1 MSSKRKPAK
10 EPDTGKPTRAAVL
23 VTDKSVKR
31 ASGSDSRAFRDELWR
46 QVMGTLWL
54 GNDKDIAA
62 AVQAGQATHDAMAS
76 IAPRDEVEA
85 MLVAQM
91 LSAHHAAMECM
102 RRAMLPEQ
110 SFEGRNQNLKHGAK
124 LMQLYEKQVAALD
137 KRRGQGQ
144 QKITV
149 EHVTV
154 QAGGQAIVGNVVAG
168 GQPAPAPPPEAPP
181 PDAPALEHA
190 PTVPAEPITLAQAA
204 RVPRKGRN

>member
-1 MSSKRKPAK
+1 MSSKRKPENPD
-10 EPDTGKPTRAAVL
+10 EPDQLTLKV
-23 VTDKSVKR
+23 DFEKMKR
-31 ASGSDSRAFRDELWR
+31 ATGFGSTAFREELLE
-46 QVMGTLWL
+46 QVTKTLWL
-54 GNDKDIAA
+54 PHYLDA
-62 AVQAGQATHDAMAS
+62 AVKLRAAQAAIDTMANV
-76 IAPRDEVEA
+76 APRDELEA

-91 LSAHHAAMECM
+91 IAAHNIAMDCL

-110 SFEGRNQNLKHGAK
+110 TFEGREQNLKHGAK

-168 GQPAPAPPPEAPP
+168 GQPAPAPPADTPSSET
-181 PDAPALEHA
+181 PALEHA
-190 PTVPAEPITLAQAA
+190 PTVPAEPVTLAQAA
-204 RVPRKGRN
+204 RVPRKGRR